1 MPTAGEPGLLRVL
14 VIGGGNIAGGFDAQR
29 ASGSPPLTHAGAFNA
44 HGGFELSACVEPDD
58 EKRDAF
64 MARWGVEHSFQ
75 DMTQAAASGLHFDVV
90 SICSPTRAHH
100 ANAVTTLALKPRL
113 VFCEKPLCPNVA
125 EAEDLVRR
133 CHDSGVL
140 LAVNHNRRWDS
151 AVIQLK
157 GELASGEWGALR
169 SATGYYNKGV
179 LNNGSHLIDLLN
191 YLVGPL
197 TLVRAGTP
205 IHDFWPQDPSIPALL
220 ATEASAPIMLNCGHA
235 ADYSLFELQLVLE
248 CGVVAMEDGG
258 LRWRRRRA
266 APSPEFS
273 GYTALEAGSRD
284 EGSYLRTMSNAVAN
298 IYDAVTTGAQL
309 ASTGDTAL
317 YAQRVCM
324 QISEQAWWPTP

>member
-1 MPTAGEPGLLRVL
+1 MLKVL
-14 VIGGGNIAGGFDAQR
+14 IIGGGNIAGGFDAQR
-29 ASGSPPLTHAGAFNA
+29 QSSSLPLTHAGAFTA
-44 HGGFELSACVEPDD
+44 HGGFELTACVEPDD
-58 EKRDAF
+58 AKRDAF
-64 MARWGVEHSFQ
+64 MARWGVKHSFQ

-90 SICSPTRAHH
+90 SICSPSSTHH

-113 VFCEKPLCPNVA
+113 VFCEKPLCLSVA
-125 EAEDLVRR
+125 KAEDLVRR
-133 CHDSGVL
+133 CNDAGVL

-151 AVIQLK
+151 AVIELK
-157 GELASGEWGALR
+157 SELARGEWGALR

-179 LNNGSHLIDLLN
+179 LNNGSHLVDLLH

-197 TLVRAGTP
+197 ALVHAGIP

-220 ATEASAPIMLNCGHA
+220 ASQAGTPIMLNCGHA

-248 CGVVAMEDGG
+248 RGVVAMEDGG
-258 LRWRRRRA
+258 LRWHRRRA
-266 APSPEFS
+266 VLSPEFS

-309 ASTGDTAL
+309 TSTGDTAL
-317 YAQRVCM
+317 CAQRVCT
-324 QISEQAWWPTP
+324 QISEQAWRPTP